1 MMITAHLIL
10 TVDYE
15 VFGNGLGR
23 IDPCVLAPAQRMMDI
38 ADPFGALLTFFVEAT
53 EFMVMEK
60 AGVAE
65 VYQVHQQIAWA
76 ISHGHDAQLH
86 LHPQWEG
93 AFRQSDGSWRMDN
106 ARWRIGDLPFEESLR
121 ILRESK
127 KWLENVARKGSP
139 QYRCLAFRAGG
150 WCIQPSQEVLRALGE
165 LGFQIDST
173 VAPALRNTL
182 PAEWYDFRTAPLKP
196 YWKTDRDVCADG
208 VSGLWEVPIATGKI
222 GKWRHLRAL
231 KSARASGEGGL
242 APGCRGAYHG
252 PDSRL
257 QGLRGKIGKVLRL
270 GQVMLDVSTM
280 PADVLIEISRQ
291 WISRMGGSMRPIPL
305 VAIAHSKNF
314 SPASEQNMAAYM
326 AWAKGEGMIF
336 STFGHW
342 LDTVHV

>member
-1 MMITAHLIL
+1 MMVTAHLIL

-38 ADPFGALLTFFVEAT
+38 ADPFGAPLPFFVEAT
-53 EFMVMEK
+53 EFMIMEE
-60 AGVAE
+60 AGVAA
-65 VYQVHQQIAWA
+65 VYQVRRQIARA

-121 ILRESK
+121 ILREGK
-127 KWLENVARKGSP
+127 TWLENVARKGFP
-139 QYRCLAFRAGG
+139 QYQCLAFRAGG
-150 WCIQPSQEVLRALGE
+150 WCIQPSQEVVRALGE

-173 VAPALRNTL
+173 VAPAMRNTL
-182 PAEWYDFRTAPLKP
+182 PGEWSDFRTAPLKP

-208 VSGLWEVPIATGKI
+208 ASGLWEVPIATGKI
-222 GKWRHLRAL
+222 GRWRHLQAV
-231 KSARASGEGGL
+231 KAAWSAGEGGL
-242 APGCRGAYHG
+242 APGCRGDYHG

-257 QGLRGKIGKVLRL
+257 QGLRGRIGKVLRL

-280 PADVLIEISRQ
+280 PADVLIEITRQ
-291 WISRMGGSMRPIPL
+291 WIRRFGVDESPVPL
-305 VAIAHSKNF
+305 VAIAHTKNF
-314 SPASEQNMAAYM
+314 TPASEKNMSEYL
-326 AWAKGEGMIF
+326 AWAKNEGIIF
-336 STFGHW
+336 STYGRW
-342 LDTVHV
+342 LEAIDG